1 MAVRQLA
8 LFNGAERGQKI
19 SLALALFWL

>member
-1 MAVRQLA
+1 MAVLQLA
-8 LFNGAERGQKI
+8 LFNGAERDQKI

>member
-1 MAVRQLA
+1 MAVLQFA